1 LIISA
6 TYIRVA
12 SLPTLLVNFINT
24 IIHHTTSQP
33 SNMDCFP
40 DFCLSC
46 DKQTSEGLYCSQA
59 CRLADVEKAGSSTP
73 SSPFTPT
80 MESSSHSYFQLPE
93 AFSFK
98 PASLSTFTESSLP
111 RRALSPSSSRSSLS
125 SSAGSQAGNAIS
137 EQARTE
143 LQTYVSAFD
152 QTREM
157 KRRSLSSH

>member
-1 LIISA
+1 
-6 TYIRVA
+6 
-12 SLPTLLVNFINT
+12 
-24 IIHHTTSQP
+24 
-33 SNMDCFP
+33 MDCFL
-40 DFCLSC
+40 DFCLAC

-59 CRLADVEKAGSSTP
+59 CRLADLEKAGSSTP
-73 SSPFTPT
+73 SSPFTPA
-80 MESSSHSYFQLPE
+80 MDSSSQSYFPSGSGAFQLPE

-98 PASLSTFTESSLP
+98 PTSTSTFAESSSP

-125 SSAGSQAGNAIS
+125 SSTGSQTGNIIS

>member
-1 LIISA
+1 
-6 TYIRVA
+6 
-12 SLPTLLVNFINT
+12 
-24 IIHHTTSQP
+24 
-33 SNMDCFP
+33 MDCFL
-40 DFCLSC
+40 DFCLAC

-59 CRLADVEKAGSSTP
+59 CRLADLEKAGSSTP
-73 SSPFTPT
+73 SSPFSPV
-80 MESSSHSYFQLPE
+80 MESGSASYFQLPE

-98 PASLSTFTESSLP
+98 PASTSTFAESSSP

-125 SSAGSQAGNAIS
+125 SSAGSQTGTIIS

>member
-1 LIISA
+1 
-6 TYIRVA
+6 
-12 SLPTLLVNFINT
+12 
-24 IIHHTTSQP
+24 
-33 SNMDCFP
+33 MDCFL
-40 DFCLSC
+40 DFCLAC

-59 CRLADVEKAGSSTP
+59 CRLADLEKAGSSTP
-73 SSPFTPT
+73 SSPFTPA
-80 MESSSHSYFQLPE
+80 MDSSSQSYFPTGSSGFQLPE

-98 PASLSTFTESSLP
+98 PTFTESSSP

-125 SSAGSQAGNAIS
+125 SSAGSQTSNTIS

>member
-1 LIISA
+1 
-6 TYIRVA
+6 
-12 SLPTLLVNFINT
+12 
-24 IIHHTTSQP
+24 
-33 SNMDCFP
+33 MDCFH
-40 DFCLSC
+40 DFCLAC

-59 CRLADVEKAGSSTP
+59 CRLADLEKAGSSTP
-73 SSPFTPT
+73 SSPFTPA
-80 MESSSHSYFQLPE
+80 MEPSSQSYFPSGSSGFQLLE
-93 AFSFK
+93 TFSFK
-98 PASLSTFTESSLP
+98 PAGASTFTESSSP

-125 SSAGSQAGNAIS
+125 SSAGSQTGNIIS

>member
-1 LIISA
+1 
-6 TYIRVA
+6 
-12 SLPTLLVNFINT
+12 
-24 IIHHTTSQP
+24 
-33 SNMDCFP
+33 MDCFL
-40 DFCLSC
+40 DFCLAC

-59 CRLADVEKAGSSTP
+59 CRLADLEKAGSSTP
-73 SSPFTPT
+73 SSPFTPA
-80 MESSSHSYFQLPE
+80 MDSSSQSYFPSGSSGFQLPE

-98 PASLSTFTESSLP
+98 PAGTSTFTESSLP

-125 SSAGSQAGNAIS
+125 SSAGSQTGNIIS

>member
-1 LIISA
+1 
-6 TYIRVA
+6 
-12 SLPTLLVNFINT
+12 
-24 IIHHTTSQP
+24 
-33 SNMDCFP
+33 MDCFL
-40 DFCLSC
+40 DFCLAC

-59 CRLADVEKAGSSTP
+59 CRLADLEKAGSSTP
-73 SSPFTPT
+73 SSPFSPT
-80 MESSSHSYFQLPE
+80 LESSSRSYFPTTSAGFQLPE

-98 PASLSTFTESSLP
+98 PTSMSTAFAESSSP

-125 SSAGSQAGNAIS
+125 SSAGSQSSNIIS